1 VGIAYP
7 LASRIAKDVASA
19 LGDRDDQYGGMG
31 RNGAQHLQG
40 VHDAELDQSTTRLD
54 FPHDGVTNLLVD
66 RVVADHGDV
75 ANRAV
80 VGAVLN
86 VFRA

>member
-1 VGIAYP
+1 MRAFNAAGAGIVRA
-7 LASRIAKDVASA
+7 ATDSGVDIA
-19 LGDRDDQYGGMG
+19 
-31 RNGAQHLQG
+31 HLHFGSQ
-40 VHDAELDQSTTRLD
+40 DI
-54 FPHDGVTNLLVD
+54 D

>member
-1 VGIAYP
+1 VKADAAMRAFNAAGAGIVRA
-7 LASRIAKDVASA
+7 ATDSGVDIA
-19 LGDRDDQYGGMG
+19 
-31 RNGAQHLQG
+31 HLHFGSQ
-40 VHDAELDQSTTRLD
+40 DI
-54 FPHDGVTNLLVD
+54 D